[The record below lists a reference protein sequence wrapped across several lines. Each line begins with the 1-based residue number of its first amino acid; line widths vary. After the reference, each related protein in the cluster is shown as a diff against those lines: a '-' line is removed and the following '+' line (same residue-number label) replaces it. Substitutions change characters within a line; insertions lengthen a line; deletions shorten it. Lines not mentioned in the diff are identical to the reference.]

1 MKLFIAQMLVL
12 ACLVNATFA
21 DDWTSFS
28 ITTDQARDVKQK
40 LDAYEMGKISLED
53 LGEKAGDDTW
63 RQLIGYYLLH
73 TNDIS
78 TKAKLPIGRC
88 YAQFH
93 AIPQAMK
100 LGEEYANVYS
110 NDWRGWR
117 LLGYCYEVMNY
128 TNEAIRAYSNA
139 ARLGNKLSYEQLA
152 GFALRNGRSDVVGKI
167 IPELLALKEAKETPE
182 ADRLALISVLLGY
195 SMEAGRKDVFI
206 KTLKGE
212 DFKNILR
219 NDQIKT
225 DVTSGCGMFE
235 GEDIDKIRQ
244 ESEAPTSNDS
254 KTNTVKSPSL

>member
-1 MKLFIAQMLVL
+1 MKCFFAQCLVV
-12 ACLVNATFA
+12 ACLASATFA
-21 DDWTSFS
+21 DDGTSFR
-28 ITTDQARDVKQK
+28 ITTDQAREVKQK
-40 LDAYEMGKISLED
+40 LDAYERGKISLED
-53 LGEKAGDDTW
+53 LGEKAGADTW

-73 TNDIS
+73 KNDIS

-117 LLGYCYEVMNY
+117 LLGYCYDVMNY

-139 ARLGNKLSYEQLA
+139 ARLGNQLSYEQLA
-152 GFALRNGRSDVVGKI
+152 GFALKSGRSDVVGKI
-167 IPELLALKEAKETPE
+167 VPELLALKAAKETPE
-182 ADRLALISVLLGY
+182 ADRLALISILLGY
-195 SMEAGRKDVFI
+195 SMKADRKDVFV
-206 KTLKGE
+206 KTLQGE
-212 DFKNILR
+212 DFKNILQ

-225 DVTSGCGMFE
+225 DVASGCEIFE

-244 ESEAPTSNDS
+244 ELEATTRNDS
-254 KTNTVKSPSL
+254 KTNTVKSTSL